1 MEHMNVEWC
10 VSQDDEGRWDIRTA
24 DDYRYYIATLC
35 RRLPGDAS
43 GELTARAICDA
54 HNEARKGE
62 YDPIT
67 AIPDES
73 QLCE

>member
-24 DDYRYYIATLC
+24 DEYRYYIATLC
-35 RRLPGDAS
+35 RCLPGDES

-54 HNEARKGE
+54 HNEALK
-62 YDPIT
+62 
-67 AIPDES
+67 
-73 QLCE
+73 